1 MWKRWLLVFTGVT
14 HATILHT
21 GQHESP
27 SSSRTVP
34 QEHEISYY
42 TQPNRW
48 HTQLLHRGE
57 KYMWVCV
64 SCKGRQYYN
73 DKRNKIR
80 ILPACLFPSVMSA
93 CVLWLQKKVFSSLYH
108 FQDLKRYGATTVV
121 RVCDVTYDKTRLEK
135 DGITVVVSSETHT
148 FNMNIYSFYDQ
159 IQYTRQHLFG
169 LSFRTGHLMMEPR
182 HPVSWSMIG
191 WIC

>member
-93 CVLWLQKKVFSSLYH
+93 CVLWLQKKFFPHFTTSRTWSDMVPQQWSEFVMSLMTKH
-108 FQDLKRYGATTVV
+108 GLRKMALQWWLVQKHTPLIWIF
-121 RVCDVTYDKTRLEK
+121 
-135 DGITVVVSSETHT
+135 TH
-148 FNMNIYSFYDQ
+148 
-159 IQYTRQHLFG
+159 
-169 LSFRTGHLMMEPR
+169 
-182 HPVSWSMIG
+182 SMIKYSTPDSTCLDSLLG
-191 WIC
+191 LAIWWWSPATQ